1 MKGVSNA
8 AADALSRKYTEQT
21 CELQVVSSCAPV
33 WLQEVCDSYLHYEFS
48 KQLLSEIT
56 LNANARPTYTLCN
69 GVIKYKGKFWL
80 GNNVDLQLKVIN
92 ALHNSSMRGHSGI
105 LVTYRRIKS
114 LFAWPKMK

>member
-8 AADALSRKYTEQT
+8 AADALSRKYTEET

-80 GNNVDLQLKVIN
+80 GNNVDLQLSHQCI
-92 ALHNSSMRGHSGI
+92 AQQFHEGSFWHSCN
-105 LVTYRRIKS
+105 LQKN
-114 LFAWPKMK
+114 